1 MYVRIYGVY
10 LPIENKQKL
19 KNMATASIT
28 IESLEIA
35 FSSELSKI
43 AKEKVT
49 AQIFDKDLFVFASEL
64 ACLRIANSIKSK
76 ETNVAYSENRKTY
89 YVAIYSYIN

>member
-1 MYVRIYGVY
+1 
-10 LPIENKQKL
+10 
-19 KNMATASIT
+19 MATASIT

-64 ACLRIANSIKSK
+64 YKKVKRTNS
-76 ETNVAYSENRKTY
+76 
-89 YVAIYSYIN
+89 